1 MTNSRLLHLYDQIV
15 WDEQARKPYVVLDPN
30 DSSSLLYLDERTYLL
45 YTNTAVRQGTTLTV
59 IARPGS
65 LPNKSDKAL

>member
-1 MTNSRLLHLYDQIV
+1 MTNKRLQNFYDSIV

-30 DSSSLLYLDERTYLL
+30 DSSSMLYLDERTYLL

-65 LPNKSDKAL
+65 EPKTNSKSL